1 MEGGGR
7 EWGGRGILTMPAAT
21 GVWPESPAGLLCPRT
36 ARTADSATH
45 SSPTCSVCMN
55 AMICAG
61 PGPLPLVADRAFL
74 HAVRAA
80 SPLHQSQKS
89 DQLQSRLASKA
100 HYFNLTAGGGE
111 DSERQALVGGHVR
124 SREVGWLRTGQHPTC
139 EAAYVNRGQKV
150 HEATVLEADWEDISH
165 SSASTVSSW

>member
-1 MEGGGR
+1 MERGGR
-7 EWGGRGILTMPAAT
+7 RILTTPAAT

-61 PGPLPLVADRAFL
+61 PRPLPLVADRAFL

-80 SPLHQSQKS
+80 GPLHQSQKS

-124 SREVGWLRTGQHPTC
+124 SLEVGWQRTYRSTSDLRGSLRKEGRKCMRLYST
-139 EAAYVNRGQKV
+139 RR
-150 HEATVLEADWEDISH
+150 LDISH